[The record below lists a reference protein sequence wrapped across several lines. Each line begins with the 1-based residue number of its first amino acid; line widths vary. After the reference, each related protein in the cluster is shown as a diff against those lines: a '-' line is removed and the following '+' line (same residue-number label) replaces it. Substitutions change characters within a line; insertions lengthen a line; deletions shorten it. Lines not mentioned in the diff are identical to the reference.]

1 MKPWCLLVLAACDV
15 PQPVLKLALS
25 EGPSQE
31 CPSTDC
37 EEIPMHCDAWISIR
51 VIDPEVPGTP
61 YLSQCQKL
69 QDISPRTDLCSV
81 GGVELEPRE
90 MPLRDLEVQVAIYPK
105 AMITFDPETMA
116 PICPTD
122 VTYDAADGFPNPGST
137 SKPALGGRGY
147 YHAGDD
153 VVTVTM
159 GCTNLELIDNDT
171 CVGMATTHIVATV
184 DDFDTHVSVS
194 TPEANRLA
202 LSVGEP
208 RTFGVE
214 YELTPGDV
222 EPLELVPNVLPPAWS
237 GESGLFT
244 AHACLTVLDDTP
256 QSTTTLTCRTAN
268 VLDKTIDFTSIPG
281 VRLTK
286 PALDQILGA
295 LAMPFPAEGLTIGVV
310 LDANGNPR
318 GGIAVQ
324 TPNPP
329 DGIAPTIRYLSSD
342 RTTVGGTVTSSGLG
356 GGVFVS
362 TDATF
367 GQMFTATVGSP
378 PQTVQALGGRIAG
391 KVTIVVLQFRDPI
404 IGT

>member
-1 MKPWCLLVLAACDV
+1 VALCACDV
-15 PQPVLKLALS
+15 PQAQLELALS
-25 EGPSQE
+25 PGPAQE

-37 EEIPMHCDAWISIR
+37 LDIPMPCAAWISIR
-51 VIDPEVPGTP
+51 VIDPAAPTTP
-61 YLSQCQKL
+61 YFSQCEKL
-69 QDISPRTDLCSV
+69 AKNSKSDLCAIGTV
-81 GGVELEPRE
+81 DLAPHEL
-90 MPLRDLEVQVAIYPK
+90 PLRDLEVQVAVYPDS
-105 AMITFDPETMA
+105 AITFDADNA
-116 PICPTD
+116 PICPTG
-122 VTYDAADGFPNPGST
+122 VTYDAASGFPVPTTST
-137 SKPALGGRGY
+137 PALGGRSY
-147 YHAGDD
+147 YRPGDD
-153 VVTVTM
+153 HVTVTL

-171 CVGMATTHIVATV
+171 CIGMATTHVVATV

-202 LSVGEP
+202 LAVGEP
-208 RTFGVE
+208 RTIGVE

-222 EPLELVPNVLPPAWS
+222 EPLALVPSVLPPAWS
-237 GESGLFT
+237 GESGLLA

-256 QSTTTLTCRTAN
+256 QSTTTLTCRTAS
-268 VLDKTIDFTSIPG
+268 VLDDTIDFTSIPG

-286 PALDQILGA
+286 SALDQILAA
-295 LAMPFPAEGLTIGVV
+295 LATPFPADGLTIGVV

-324 TPNPP
+324 MPNPP

-342 RTTVGGTVTSSGLG
+342 RTSAGGTVTSSGLG

-362 TDATF
+362 TDAKF

-378 PQTVQALGGRIAG
+378 PQTVTALGGRIAG
-391 KVTIVVLQFRDPI
+391 KVTIVVLQFHDPI